1 MDEQKRVLTSTIL
14 EPLCRFLDEVSY
26 RRGLLTRVEL
36 GPQFVV
42 SPLGVENET

>member
-14 EPLCRFLDEVSY
+14 KPLCRFLDELSY
-26 RRGLLTRVEL
+26 RHGLLKRVAL

-42 SPLGVENET
+42 SALGVENET